1 MIAPIANCAVDPAAR
16 RATARVG
23 GGPRSA
29 SAGKELDPRVNEVPP
44 SVQREAERQLE
55 WLVAGA
61 LEVLQRD
68 ELLARLAESLCT
80 NRPLTIKLGLDPTAP
95 DIHLGHVLV
104 LDKLRQFQDLGHRV
118 VLIIGDFT
126 ARIGDPSGRSQTRPA
141 LSGEAIAAFGQ
152 TYLEQATKIL
162 DPARLELRHNHEWL
176 APLGLADLMAL
187 MSRITLARM
196 LERED
201 FHTRMA
207 AHQPLHLHELLYPVM
222 QAYDSVAIEADVE
235 LGGLDQKF
243 NFMTARQ
250 IQEASGQAPEV
261 ALLMPML
268 VGLDGTK
275 KMSKSLGNY
284 VGITDAPADMY
295 GKTMSV
301 PDALVASW
309 GERVLGWQPGDAER
323 RLAGGEH
330 PRDLKASLAEGVVAR
345 FHGAQ
350 AAEEAAQAFRQTFR
364 DGEVPADAPQIPLP
378 DGAGAVAA
386 LDMVAALP
394 GVGSRGEARRLL
406 QQGGVTVDGQRVDLG
421 DVVAVAPGSWV
432 RIGRRR
438 FFRYQ

>member
-1 MIAPIANCAVDPAAR
+1 MNDVSAVALP
-16 RATARVG
+16 
-23 GGPRSA
+23 A
-29 SAGKELDPRVNEVPP
+29 SA
-44 SVQREAERQLE
+44 QREAARQLE
-55 WLVAGA
+55 WLAAGA
-61 LEVLQRD
+61 VEVLQRD
-68 ELLARLAESLCT
+68 ELLARLGASLHT
-80 NRPLTIKLGLDPTAP
+80 NRPLTVKLGLDPTAP

-141 LSGEAIAAFGQ
+141 LSNEAIEAFGQ

-162 DPARLELRHNHEWL
+162 KADRLELRHNHEWL
-176 APLGLADLMAL
+176 SPLGSVDLMTL

-201 FHTRMA
+201 FHNRMA
-207 AHQPLHLHELLYPVM
+207 AHQPLHLHELLYPIL
-222 QAYDSVAIEADVE
+222 QAYDSVAIAADVE

-261 ALLMPML
+261 ALLMPIL

-295 GKTMSV
+295 GKTMAV
-301 PDALVASW
+301 PDALVPSW
-309 GERVLGWQPGDAER
+309 GGRVLGWELGAVEQ

-345 FHGAQ
+345 FHG
-350 AAEEAAQAFRQTFR
+350 EEAARGAAHAFEHTFR
-364 DGEVPADAPQIPLP
+364 DGEVPADALRIPLP
-378 DGAGAVAA
+378 PGADGPAGLAA
-386 LDMVAALP
+386 IDVVVALP

-406 QQGGVTVDGQRVDLG
+406 QQGGVTVDGQRLEVGGL
-421 DVVAVAPGSWV
+421 VRVTSGSWV
-432 RIGRRR
+432 RVGRRR

>member
-1 MIAPIANCAVDPAAR
+1 MNDVSLAAL
-16 RATARVG
+16 
-23 GGPRSA
+23 PA
-29 SAGKELDPRVNEVPP
+29 SA
-44 SVQREAERQLE
+44 QREAARQLE
-55 WLVAGA
+55 WLAAGA
-61 LEVLQRD
+61 VEVLQRN
-68 ELLARLAESLCT
+68 ELLARLGESLHT

-141 LSGEAIAAFGQ
+141 LSSEAIEAFGQ

-162 DPARLELRHNHEWL
+162 KADRLELRHNHEWL
-176 APLGLADLMAL
+176 SPLGSVDLMAL

-201 FHTRMA
+201 FHNRMA
-207 AHQPLHLHELLYPVM
+207 AHQPLHLHELLYPLM
-222 QAYDSVAIEADVE
+222 QAYDSVAIAADVE

-301 PDALVASW
+301 PDALVPSW
-309 GERVLGWQPGDAER
+309 GERVLGWEPGAVER

-330 PRDLKASLAEGVVAR
+330 PRDLKATLAEGVVAR
-345 FHGAQ
+345 FHGA
-350 AAEEAAQAFRQTFR
+350 EAAGEAAHAFQQTFR
-364 DGEVPADAPQIPLP
+364 EREVPAEAPRIPLP
-378 DGAGAVAA
+378 PGAAGPAGLAA
-386 LDMVAALP
+386 LDVVAALP
-394 GVGSRGEARRLL
+394 GVGSRSEARRLL
-406 QQGGVTVDGQRVDLG
+406 QQGGVTVDGHRLEVDGLVRV
-421 DVVAVAPGSWV
+421 ASGSWV
-432 RIGRRR
+432 RVGRRR